1 VSLTATCLRAQC
13 ADTSEASTPR
23 IAGALQVAGIRAHAL
38 LGVGY
43 SVDQTTLRQLAEAT
57 DAEVLLLGDAQL
69 QTVVQRTA
77 LAHDAAVTVAARCVR
92 SGGTGGNK
100 SSIPAQAQAALMPLR
115 AGWCS

>member
-57 DAEVLLLGDAQL
+57 DRVAEEGSVAW
-69 QTVVQRTA
+69 RC
-77 LAHDAAVTVAARCVR
+77 AAADGGAAN
-92 SGGTGGNK
+92 GQK
-100 SSIPAQAQAALMPLR
+100 
-115 AGWCS
+115 

>member
-1 VSLTATCLRAQC
+1 MSLTATCLRAQC

-77 LAHDAAVTVAARCVR
+77 MRMMRL
-92 SGGTGGNK
+92 S
-100 SSIPAQAQAALMPLR
+100 L
-115 AGWCS
+115 

>member
-1 VSLTATCLRAQC
+1 MSLTATCLRAQC

-43 SVDQTTLRQLAEAT
+43 SVDQTTQRQLAEAT
-57 DAEVLLLGDAQL
+57 DVAEVLLLGDAQL

-77 LAHDAAVTVAARCVR
+77 KNDMMRL
-92 SGGTGGNK
+92 S
-100 SSIPAQAQAALMPLR
+100 L
-115 AGWCS
+115 

>member
-1 VSLTATCLRAQC
+1 MTATCLRAQC

-57 DAEVLLLGDAQL
+57 DGVAEVLLLGDAQL

-77 LAHDAAVTVAARCVR
+77 KMRMMRL
-92 SGGTGGNK
+92 S
-100 SSIPAQAQAALMPLR
+100 L
-115 AGWCS
+115 